1 MFLTILSKKIEIS
14 DADYMKYIDEARE
27 YVEQI
32 DEEHLAQALL
42 IYEDDRDEYAEYCN
56 PQYYKYYSTDDGYME
71 YLLTYW
77 QKGLYV
83 DYIQA
88 RMNINSDTRFEDD
101 DMSEDDRPRDGE
113 DEMDDD
119 TNEEMT
125 DLIQMMKV
133 S

>member
-1 MFLTILSKKIEIS
+1 
-14 DADYMKYIDEARE
+14 
-27 YVEQI
+27 
-32 DEEHLAQALL
+32 
-42 IYEDDRDEYAEYCN
+42 
-56 PQYYKYYSTDDGYME
+56 ME